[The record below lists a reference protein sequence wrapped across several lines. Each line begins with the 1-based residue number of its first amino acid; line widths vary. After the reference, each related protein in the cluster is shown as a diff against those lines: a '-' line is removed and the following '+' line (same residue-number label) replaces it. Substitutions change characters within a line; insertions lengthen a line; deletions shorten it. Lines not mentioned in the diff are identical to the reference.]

1 MTPPRFRRRSMP
13 AVAAAHPRRRCP
25 RVLCVCFA
33 AGWATVTAASGVYKT
48 QKEALAEA
56 FPGGVERKTI
66 FLTDEQ
72 VKEIEQRA
80 RAKLDSKVVT
90 YYLGRTVEGQPA
102 GAAFFD
108 THVVRTTTETVF
120 VWLSPEGRVERVEI
134 LAFYEPEDY
143 KVRDTWLATIE
154 GKALDDDVTVGRDL
168 VRVTGATLS
177 VRALAASV
185 RRAMALQTVVMEE
198 TKS

>member
-1 MTPPRFRRRSMP
+1 MMHPKTRRSSMP
-13 AVAAAHPRRRCP
+13 VVAAAHARRLCS
-25 RVLCVCFA
+25 RVLGVSVVATC
-33 AGWATVTAASGVYKT
+33 ATVAASGVYKT

-56 FPGGVERKTI
+56 FPGGVERKTV

-72 VKEIEQRA
+72 VKEVEQRA

-90 YYLGRTVEGQPA
+90 YYEGRDAEGRPA

-120 VWLSPEGRVERVEI
+120 VWLGPKGRVERVEI

-143 KVRDTWLATIE
+143 KVRDGWLATIE
-154 GKALDDDVTVGRDL
+154 DKSLDDDVTVGRDL

-185 RRAMALQTVVMEE
+185 RRALALRTVIMGE